1 MLPSGV
7 AHRYAR
13 ALVDA
18 ATSDGDPR
26 RIAAEID
33 GFAEL
38 LAGSAELRTL
48 LSNPAVAREQKHAVI
63 ERFIERLGYTRTLR
77 NFLFV
82 LVDNRRTDMLG
93 LIRIAFR
100 SLLDEKLGVV
110 PVEVRTAHELSERER
125 GLLADALRRLTGRQ
139 VQMQFERDSGL
150 LGGAVA
156 RIGST
161 IYDGSLR
168 EQLRRIQERLSS
180 E

>member
-1 MLPSGV
+1 MLPTGV
-7 AHRYAR
+7 AHRYAH
-13 ALVDA
+13 ALVDV

-26 RIAAEID
+26 RIAAELD

-38 LAGSAELRTL
+38 LASSAELRTL
-48 LSNPAVAREQKHAVI
+48 LANPAVPREQKHTVVGKLV
-63 ERFIERLGYTRTLR
+63 ERLGYTRTLR

-82 LVDNRRTDMLG
+82 LVDNRRTEL
-93 LIRIAFR
+93 LPAVRLAFR
-100 SLLDEKLGVV
+100 SLLDEKLGIVA
-110 PVEVRTAHELSERER
+110 VEVRTAHELSEAEQGR
-125 GLLADALRRLTGRQ
+125 LAEVLRQKTGRQ
-139 VQMQFERDSGL
+139 VQIEFERDPEL
-150 LGGAVA
+150 LGGAVT